1 MGGKSESVNS
11 VKSSQS
17 TDAALNAS
25 MKPKLFDLSLRSLK
39 LTTKQ
44 EELLTRV
51 SVLCLVYVLAFIIR
65 LFSVLRYESMIHE
78 FDPYFNYRT
87 TLYLTEKGFY
97 EFWNWFDFESWY
109 PLGRII
115 GGTLYPGLMVTAAAI
130 YWVLRFLRFFVHIRE
145 VCVLT
150 APFFAS
156 NTTLVAYFFGK
167 ELWDSGAGLVAAA
180 LIAICPGYI
189 SRSVAGSYDNE
200 GVAIFALL
208 LTFYLFVK
216 AVNTGSLAWGLASAF
231 GYFYMVSAWGGYV
244 FIINLIPL
252 YVLVLLITGRYSMR
266 LYVAYNC
273 MYILGMLLAMQI
285 RFVGFQHV
293 QSGEHMAAM
302 GVFFLLQVFYFLDW
316 VKHLLSDTKLFE
328 AFLRI
333 TVTSAVS
340 VGVLALGVGTASGY
354 ISPWTGRF
362 YSLLDPTYAKDHI
375 PIIASVSEHQ
385 PTAWSSFMFDFH
397 ILLILFPAGLYFCFK
412 RLSDATIF
420 IVMYGLTSMYFAGVM
435 VRLILVATPAVCLI
449 SAIAVSATIK
459 NLTSLVRTKKKSLHT
474 STGKSSSSK
483 ASLKGMQDQSLPFQ
497 RNGAI
502 ALLIGAFYLLS
513 RYAIHC
519 TWVTSEAYSSPSIVL
534 AARGPYGGR
543 VIFDDYREA
552 YFWLRQNT
560 PRDAKIM
567 SWWDYGYQI
576 TAMGNRTVIV
586 DNNTW
591 NNTHIAT
598 VGRAMSSYEDE
609 AYEIM
614 QSLDVDYVLVVFG
627 GVTGYSSDDINKFL
641 WMVRIGG
648 GVFPVIKEP
657 DYLVN
662 GEYRVDKGAAPK
674 MLNCLMYKLSYYRF
688 GELTTEYGQPPGY
701 DRARGVEIG
710 NKDIKLEHLEEAF
723 TTSNWIVRIYK
734 VKPPRE
740 STITVSRSRAVKPIV
755 NGRDVIAQAQSGTG
769 KTSMIAIT
777 VCNMINTSI
786 REVQALVLSPTREL
800 ASQTEKMIL
809 AIGSYISVQA
819 HSCIGGKRIGED
831 VKKLENGVH
840 VVSGTPGRVHDMIKR
855 RTLRTKAIKL
865 LVLDESDEMLSRGFK
880 EQIYDVY
887 RYLPPEIQ
895 GIKQF
900 YVDVEKEEW
909 KFDALCDLYQSL
921 TIAQAVIFCN
931 TKRKVDWLT
940 KKMCSH
946 GFPVSSMHGDMPQKE
961 RDAIMAE
968 FRSVATRVLITT
980 DIWAR
985 GLDVQQ
991 VSLVINYDLPSNRE
1005 LYIHRIGRS
1014 GRFGCKGMAINFV
1027 RSEDKRTLKEIAQY
1041 YGTQIDEYA
1050 NECC

>member
-1 MGGKSESVNS
+1 MVGAGAKKTINGSPDV
-11 VKSSQS
+11 VKSGSGLS
-17 TDAALNAS
+17 T
-25 MKPKLFDLSLRSLK
+25 MLK
-39 LTTKQ
+39 LKLKLKTKQ
-44 EELLTRV
+44 QELLLRV
-51 SVLCLVYVLAFIIR
+51 SILCLVYVLAFITR

-87 TLYLTEKGFY
+87 TLYLTENGFY
-97 EFWNWFDFESWY
+97 EFWNWFDSDSWY

-115 GGTLYPGLMVTAAAI
+115 GGTLYPGLMVTAAII
-130 YWVLRFLRFFVHIRE
+130 YWLLRLLSFAVHIRE

-156 NTTLVAYFFGK
+156 NTTIVAYFFGK
-167 ELWDSGAGLVAAA
+167 EIWDSGAGLVAAA

-208 LTFYLFVK
+208 FTFYLFVK
-216 AVNTGSLAWGLASAF
+216 AVNTGSLAWALASAF

-252 YVLVLLITGRYSMR
+252 YVLVLLVTGRYSMR
-266 LYVAYNC
+266 LYVAYNS
-273 MYILGMLLAMQI
+273 MYVVGMLLAMQI

-302 GVFFLLQVFYFLDW
+302 GVFFLMQVFYMLDW
-316 VKHLLSDTKLFE
+316 VKYLLSDTKLFQ

-333 TVTSAVS
+333 TVTTALT
-340 VGVLALGVGTASGY
+340 VGAIALGLGTASGY

-397 ILLILFPAGLYFCFK
+397 ILLFLFPAGLYFCFK

-459 NLTSLVRTKKKSLHT
+459 NLTLVARAKNNNKVAHSGSLKG
-474 STGKSSSSK
+474 STSSSK
-483 ASLKGMQDQSLPFQ
+483 ASSKASLDQSQPFQ

-502 ALLIGAFYLLS
+502 ALLLGAFYLLS
-513 RYAIHC
+513 KYATHC

-534 AARGPYGGR
+534 AARGAHGNR

-560 PRDAKIM
+560 PQDAKVM

-614 QSLDVDYVLVVFG
+614 RSLDVDYVLVVFG

-648 GVFPVIKEP
+648 GVFPIIKEP

-662 GEYRVDKGAAPK
+662 GEYRIDKGAAPK

-688 GELTTEYGQPPGY
+688 GELTTEYGKPPGY

-710 NKDIKLEHLEEAF
+710 NKDIKLEYLEEAF

-734 VKPPRE
+734 VKPP
-740 STITVSRSRAVKPIV
+740 
-755 NGRDVIAQAQSGTG
+755 N
-769 KTSMIAIT
+769 
-777 VCNMINTSI
+777 
-786 REVQALVLSPTREL
+786 
-800 ASQTEKMIL
+800 
-809 AIGSYISVQA
+809 
-819 HSCIGGKRIGED
+819 
-831 VKKLENGVH
+831 
-840 VVSGTPGRVHDMIKR
+840 
-855 RTLRTKAIKL
+855 
-865 LVLDESDEMLSRGFK
+865 
-880 EQIYDVY
+880 
-887 RYLPPEIQ
+887 
-895 GIKQF
+895 
-900 YVDVEKEEW
+900 
-909 KFDALCDLYQSL
+909 
-921 TIAQAVIFCN
+921 
-931 TKRKVDWLT
+931 
-940 KKMCSH
+940 
-946 GFPVSSMHGDMPQKE
+946 
-961 RDAIMAE
+961 
-968 FRSVATRVLITT
+968 
-980 DIWAR
+980 
-985 GLDVQQ
+985 
-991 VSLVINYDLPSNRE
+991 NRW
-1005 LYIHRIGRS
+1005 
-1014 GRFGCKGMAINFV
+1014 
-1027 RSEDKRTLKEIAQY
+1027 
-1041 YGTQIDEYA
+1041 
-1050 NECC
+1050 

>member
-1 MGGKSESVNS
+1 MAVKLDAAKGGTKP
-11 VKSSQS
+11 SQS
-17 TDAALNAS
+17 PSSTYSTSKSD
-25 MKPKLFDLSLRSLK
+25 LFSLK
-39 LTTKQ
+39 TLKLKTKQ
-44 EELLTRV
+44 QELLIRV
-51 SVLCLVYVLAFIIR
+51 TVLCLVYILAFVTR

-97 EFWNWFDFESWY
+97 EFWNWFDSESWY

-115 GGTLYPGLMVTAAAI
+115 GGTLYPGLMVTAALI
-130 YWVLRFLRFFVHIRE
+130 YWTLKFLRFAVHIRE

-156 NTTLVAYFFGK
+156 NTTIVAYFFGK

-216 AVNTGSLAWGLASAF
+216 AVNTGSLAWALASAF

-252 YVLVLLITGRYSMR
+252 YVLVLLVTGRYSMR

-273 MYILGMLLAMQI
+273 MYIVGMLLAMQI

-302 GVFFLLQVFYFLDW
+302 GVFFLIQVFYFLVW
-316 VKHLLSDTKLFE
+316 IKHMLNDTKLFQ
-328 AFLRI
+328 ALLRI
-333 TVTSAVS
+333 GVTSAITM
-340 VGVLALGVGTASGY
+340 GAIALGLGTASGY

-397 ILLILFPAGLYFCFK
+397 ILLFLFPAGLYFCFK

-459 NLTSLVRTKKKSLHT
+459 NLTQCIRGKTGQAVSAKGT
-474 STGKSSSSK
+474 SGTRGSSK
-483 ASLKGMQDQSLPFQ
+483 QQVAADQSIPYLK
-497 RNGAI
+497 NGATV
-502 ALLIGAFYLLS
+502 LLFGAFYLLS

-534 AARGPYGGR
+534 AARGAHGQR

-560 PRDAKIM
+560 PSDAKIM

-614 QSLDVDYVLVVFG
+614 RSLDVDYVLVVFG

-674 MLNCLMYKLSYYRF
+674 MLNCLMYKLCYYRF
-688 GELTTEYGQPPGY
+688 GELTTEYGKPPGY

-710 NKDIKLEHLEEAF
+710 NKDVKLEYLEEAF

-734 VKPPRE
+734 VKPP
-740 STITVSRSRAVKPIV
+740 T
-755 NGRDVIAQAQSGTG
+755 
-769 KTSMIAIT
+769 
-777 VCNMINTSI
+777 
-786 REVQALVLSPTREL
+786 
-800 ASQTEKMIL
+800 
-809 AIGSYISVQA
+809 
-819 HSCIGGKRIGED
+819 
-831 VKKLENGVH
+831 
-840 VVSGTPGRVHDMIKR
+840 
-855 RTLRTKAIKL
+855 
-865 LVLDESDEMLSRGFK
+865 
-880 EQIYDVY
+880 
-887 RYLPPEIQ
+887 
-895 GIKQF
+895 
-900 YVDVEKEEW
+900 
-909 KFDALCDLYQSL
+909 
-921 TIAQAVIFCN
+921 
-931 TKRKVDWLT
+931 
-940 KKMCSH
+940 
-946 GFPVSSMHGDMPQKE
+946 
-961 RDAIMAE
+961 
-968 FRSVATRVLITT
+968 
-980 DIWAR
+980 
-985 GLDVQQ
+985 
-991 VSLVINYDLPSNRE
+991 NRW
-1005 LYIHRIGRS
+1005 
-1014 GRFGCKGMAINFV
+1014 
-1027 RSEDKRTLKEIAQY
+1027 
-1041 YGTQIDEYA
+1041 
-1050 NECC
+1050 

>member
-1 MGGKSESVNS
+1 MAAKSGSVPT
-11 VKSSQS
+11 SSS
-17 TDAALNAS
+17 SFAS
-25 MKPKLFDLSLRSLK
+25 LIIPKLK
-39 LTTKQ
+39 TKQ
-44 EELLTRV
+44 QELLIRV
-51 SVLCLVYVLAFIIR
+51 SILALVYVLAFAIR

-87 TLYLTEKGFY
+87 TLFLTQKGFY
-97 EFWNWFDFESWY
+97 EFWNWFDYESWY
-109 PLGRII
+109 PLGRIV
-115 GGTLYPGLMVTAAAI
+115 GGTLYPGLMVTAAVI
-130 YWVLRFLRFFVHIRE
+130 YWTLRFLRFAVHIRE

-156 NTTLVAYFFGK
+156 NTTIVAYFFGK
-167 ELWDSGAGLVAAA
+167 EIWDSGAGLVAAA

-216 AVNTGSLAWGLASAF
+216 AVKTGSLAWALASAF

-244 FIINLIPL
+244 FIINLVPL
-252 YVLVLLITGRYSMR
+252 YVLVLLVTGRYSMR
-266 LYVAYNC
+266 LYIAYCC
-273 MYILGMLLAMQI
+273 MYVLGMLLAMQI

-316 VKHLLSDTKLFE
+316 VKFTLHNPKLFHS
-328 AFLRI
+328 FLRI
-333 TVTSAVS
+333 TLTCTIS
-340 VGVLALGVGTASGY
+340 VGALALGVGMATGY

-435 VRLILVATPAVCLI
+435 VRLILVAAPALCLI
-449 SAIAVSATIK
+449 SSIAVSATLK
-459 NLTSLVRTKKKSLHT
+459 NLAMLIRAKDNVPQMGSGKGI
-474 STGKSSSSK
+474 TGSK
-483 ASLKGMQDQSLPFQ
+483 ASAKASSFDQHLPYQ
-497 RNGAI
+497 RNVAI
-502 ALLIGAFYLLS
+502 ALLLGAVYLLS
-513 RYAIHC
+513 RYAVHC

-534 AARGPYGGR
+534 AARGAHGGR

-552 YFWLRQNT
+552 YFWLRKNT
-560 PRDAKIM
+560 PQDAKIM

-598 VGRAMSSYEDE
+598 VGRAMSSYEHE
-609 AYEIM
+609 AYDIM
-614 QSLDVDYVLVVFG
+614 RSLDVDYVLVVFG

-688 GELTTEYGQPPGY
+688 GEVTTEYGKPTGY

-710 NKDIKLEHLEEAF
+710 NKDVKLEHLEEAF
-723 TTSNWIVRIYK
+723 TTSNWIIRIYK
-734 VKPPRE
+734 VKPP
-740 STITVSRSRAVKPIV
+740 K
-755 NGRDVIAQAQSGTG
+755 
-769 KTSMIAIT
+769 
-777 VCNMINTSI
+777 
-786 REVQALVLSPTREL
+786 
-800 ASQTEKMIL
+800 
-809 AIGSYISVQA
+809 
-819 HSCIGGKRIGED
+819 
-831 VKKLENGVH
+831 
-840 VVSGTPGRVHDMIKR
+840 
-855 RTLRTKAIKL
+855 
-865 LVLDESDEMLSRGFK
+865 
-880 EQIYDVY
+880 
-887 RYLPPEIQ
+887 
-895 GIKQF
+895 
-900 YVDVEKEEW
+900 
-909 KFDALCDLYQSL
+909 
-921 TIAQAVIFCN
+921 
-931 TKRKVDWLT
+931 
-940 KKMCSH
+940 
-946 GFPVSSMHGDMPQKE
+946 
-961 RDAIMAE
+961 
-968 FRSVATRVLITT
+968 
-980 DIWAR
+980 
-985 GLDVQQ
+985 
-991 VSLVINYDLPSNRE
+991 NRW
-1005 LYIHRIGRS
+1005 
-1014 GRFGCKGMAINFV
+1014 
-1027 RSEDKRTLKEIAQY
+1027 
-1041 YGTQIDEYA
+1041 
-1050 NECC
+1050 

>member
-1 MGGKSESVNS
+1 MVAAKMEKSPADLPASLGGAS
-11 VKSSQS
+11 
-17 TDAALNAS
+17 ALL
-25 MKPKLFDLSLRSLK
+25 KSLK
-39 LTTKQ
+39 LKTKQ
-44 EELLTRV
+44 QELLIRV
-51 SVLCLVYVLAFIIR
+51 SILFLVYVLAFITR

-78 FDPYFNYRT
+78 FDPYFNYRVT
-87 TLYLTEKGFY
+87 QFLTRNGFY
-97 EFWNWFDFESWY
+97 EFWNWFDSESWY

-115 GGTLYPGLMVTAAAI
+115 GGTLYPGLMVTAAFI
-130 YWVLRFLRFFVHIRE
+130 YWTLRFLRIDNSGVVDHGNSGFLTLFIVSPDPAVAYGRFRFAVHIRE

-216 AVNTGSLAWGLASAF
+216 AVNTGSLAWAVASAF

-252 YVLVLLITGRYSMR
+252 YVL
-266 LYVAYNC
+266 
-273 MYILGMLLAMQI
+273 I

-302 GVFFLLQVFYFLDW
+302 GVFFLMQVFYFLDW
-316 VKHLLSDTKLFE
+316 VKYLLNDPKKFHT
-328 AFLRI
+328 FLKI
-333 TVTSAVS
+333 TVTSS
-340 VGVLALGVGTASGY
+340 VGLGAIALGVGTASGY

-362 YSLLDPTYAKDHI
+362 YSLLDPTYAKDNI

-397 ILLILFPAGLYFCFK
+397 ILLLLFPAGLHFCFK

-459 NLTSLVRTKKKSLHT
+459 NLTQVVRAKNKPAPVGSGKGTT
-474 STGKSSSSK
+474 STKTKG
-483 ASLKGMQDQSLPFQ
+483 SLDQSPPFQ
-497 RNGAI
+497 RNGAV
-502 ALLIGAFYLLS
+502 ALLFGAFYLLS
-513 RYAIHC
+513 RYVTHC

-534 AARGPYGGR
+534 AARGAHGNR

-560 PRDAKIM
+560 PPDAKVM

-614 QSLDVDYVLVVFG
+614 RSLDVNYVLVVFG
-627 GVTGYSSDDINKFL
+627 GVSGYSSDDINKFL

-688 GELTTEYGQPPGY
+688 GDVTTEYGKPPGY

-734 VKPPRE
+734 VKPP
-740 STITVSRSRAVKPIV
+740 
-755 NGRDVIAQAQSGTG
+755 N
-769 KTSMIAIT
+769 
-777 VCNMINTSI
+777 
-786 REVQALVLSPTREL
+786 
-800 ASQTEKMIL
+800 
-809 AIGSYISVQA
+809 
-819 HSCIGGKRIGED
+819 
-831 VKKLENGVH
+831 
-840 VVSGTPGRVHDMIKR
+840 
-855 RTLRTKAIKL
+855 
-865 LVLDESDEMLSRGFK
+865 
-880 EQIYDVY
+880 
-887 RYLPPEIQ
+887 
-895 GIKQF
+895 
-900 YVDVEKEEW
+900 
-909 KFDALCDLYQSL
+909 
-921 TIAQAVIFCN
+921 
-931 TKRKVDWLT
+931 
-940 KKMCSH
+940 
-946 GFPVSSMHGDMPQKE
+946 
-961 RDAIMAE
+961 
-968 FRSVATRVLITT
+968 
-980 DIWAR
+980 
-985 GLDVQQ
+985 
-991 VSLVINYDLPSNRE
+991 NRW
-1005 LYIHRIGRS
+1005 
-1014 GRFGCKGMAINFV
+1014 
-1027 RSEDKRTLKEIAQY
+1027 
-1041 YGTQIDEYA
+1041 
-1050 NECC
+1050 

>member
-1 MGGKSESVNS
+1 MTGKAEV
-11 VKSSQS
+11 
-17 TDAALNAS
+17 ALNSIMAPLSLKMESLQFS
-25 MKPKLFDLSLRSLK
+25 MKNFRLK
-39 LTTKQ
+39 TKQ
-44 EELLTRV
+44 QELLLRIG
-51 SVLCLVYVLAFIIR
+51 VLCLVYVLAFIAR

-97 EFWNWFDFESWY
+97 EFWNWFDYESWY

-115 GGTLYPGLMVTAAAI
+115 GGTLYPGLMVTAALI
-130 YWVLRFLRFFVHIRE
+130 YWALRLLSFVVHIRE

-156 NTTLVAYFFGK
+156 NTTIVAYFFGK

-216 AVNTGSLAWGLASAF
+216 AVNTGSLAWSVASAF
-231 GYFYMVSAWGGYV
+231 AYFYMVSAWGGYI
-244 FIINLIPL
+244 FIINLIPI
-252 YVLVLLITGRYSMR
+252 YVMVLLVTGRYSLR

-302 GVFFLLQVFYFLDW
+302 GVFFLLQVFYFVDW
-316 VKHLLSDTKLFE
+316 VKHQLDDPKLFQ
-328 AFLRI
+328 AFLKI
-333 TVTSAVS
+333 TVTAAV
-340 VGVLALGVGTASGY
+340 GAGGLALGLGMASGY

-385 PTAWSSFMFDFH
+385 PTAWSSFMFDYH
-397 ILLILFPAGLYFCFK
+397 ILLIFFPAGLYFCFR
-412 RLSDATIF
+412 RLTDATIF
-420 IVMYGLTSMYFAGVM
+420 IVLYGLTSLYFAGVM

-449 SAIAVSATIK
+449 SAIAISASVK
-459 NLTSLVRTKKKSLHT
+459 NLAVLMRSKPKIT
-474 STGKSSSSK
+474 STVATKGANISK
-483 ASLKGMQDQSLPFQ
+483 ASSKVSVDQSLPFQ
-497 RNGAI
+497 RKGAGI
-502 ALLIGAFYLLS
+502 LILGILYLLTS
-513 RYAIHC
+513 YVTHC

-534 AARGPYGGR
+534 AARGAHGDR

-560 PRDAKIM
+560 PPDAKVM

-598 VGRAMSSYEDE
+598 VGRAMSSYEHE

-648 GVFPVIKEP
+648 GVFPIIKEP

-662 GEYRVDKGAAPK
+662 GEYRVDKEAAPK
-674 MLNCLMYKLSYYRF
+674 MLNCLMYKLCYYRF
-688 GELTTEYGQPPGY
+688 GELSTEYGRPPGW

-710 NKDIKLEHLEEAF
+710 NKNVKLEYLEEAY

-734 VKPPRE
+734 VKPP
-740 STITVSRSRAVKPIV
+740 V
-755 NGRDVIAQAQSGTG
+755 NR
-769 KTSMIAIT
+769 
-777 VCNMINTSI
+777 
-786 REVQALVLSPTREL
+786 
-800 ASQTEKMIL
+800 
-809 AIGSYISVQA
+809 
-819 HSCIGGKRIGED
+819 
-831 VKKLENGVH
+831 
-840 VVSGTPGRVHDMIKR
+840 
-855 RTLRTKAIKL
+855 
-865 LVLDESDEMLSRGFK
+865 
-880 EQIYDVY
+880 
-887 RYLPPEIQ
+887 
-895 GIKQF
+895 
-900 YVDVEKEEW
+900 W
-909 KFDALCDLYQSL
+909 
-921 TIAQAVIFCN
+921 
-931 TKRKVDWLT
+931 
-940 KKMCSH
+940 
-946 GFPVSSMHGDMPQKE
+946 
-961 RDAIMAE
+961 
-968 FRSVATRVLITT
+968 
-980 DIWAR
+980 
-985 GLDVQQ
+985 
-991 VSLVINYDLPSNRE
+991 
-1005 LYIHRIGRS
+1005 
-1014 GRFGCKGMAINFV
+1014 
-1027 RSEDKRTLKEIAQY
+1027 
-1041 YGTQIDEYA
+1041 
-1050 NECC
+1050 

>member
-1 MGGKSESVNS
+1 MATMPILPNMPALDL
-11 VKSSQS
+11 VKSF
-17 TDAALNAS
+17 
-25 MKPKLFDLSLRSLK
+25 KLK
-39 LTTKQ
+39 TKQ
-44 EELLTRV
+44 QELLIRV
-51 SVLCLVYVLAFIIR
+51 SILCLVYILAFITR

-87 TLYLTEKGFY
+87 TLYLTQNGFY
-97 EFWNWFDFESWY
+97 DFWNWFDYESWY
-109 PLGRII
+109 PLGRIV
-115 GGTLYPGLMVTAAAI
+115 GGTLYPGLMVTAALI
-130 YWVLRFLRFFVHIRE
+130 YRILHFLRFAVHIRE

-167 ELWDSGAGLVAAA
+167 EIWDTGAGLVAAI

-208 LTFYLFVK
+208 FTFYLFVK
-216 AVNTGSLAWGLASAF
+216 AVNTGSLAWSLASAF

-252 YVLVLLITGRYSMR
+252 YVLVLLITGRFDLLGFNMCNLVNIWPPWESSSCCSYPK
-266 LYVAYNC
+266 VIAYDE
-273 MYILGMLLAMQI
+273 MK
-285 RFVGFQHV
+285 
-293 QSGEHMAAM
+293 S
-302 GVFFLLQVFYFLDW
+302 VFYFLDW
-316 VKHLLSDTKLFE
+316 VKHMLSDTKLFQ

-333 TVTSAVS
+333 TVTCAVA
-340 VGVLALGVGTASGY
+340 VGAIALGLGMLSGY

-397 ILLILFPAGLYFCFK
+397 ILLFLFPAGLYFCFK

-435 VRLILVATPAVCLI
+435 VRLILVATPAVCLV
-449 SAIAVSATIK
+449 SAIAVSATVK
-459 NLTSLVRTKKKSLHT
+459 NLTVLLRSKSKGVQTGSTK
-474 STGKSSSSK
+474 GSSSSK
-483 ASLKGMQDQSLPFQ
+483 ASSKALLDQSQPFQ
-497 RNGAI
+497 KNGAI
-502 ALLIGAFYLLS
+502 ALLFGAFYLLS
-513 RYAIHC
+513 KYATHC

-534 AARGPYGGR
+534 AARGAHGSR

-560 PRDAKIM
+560 PPDAKVM

-609 AYEIM
+609 AIEIM
-614 QSLDVDYVLVVFG
+614 RSLDMDYVLVVFG

-674 MLNCLMYKLSYYRF
+674 MLNCLMYKLCYYRF
-688 GELTTEYGQPPGY
+688 GEMLTEYGKPPGY

-723 TTSNWIVRIYK
+723 TTSNWIVHPENRAML
-734 VKPPRE
+734 
-740 STITVSRSRAVKPIV
+740 VSDRA
-755 NGRDVIAQAQSGTG
+755 
-769 KTSMIAIT
+769 
-777 VCNMINTSI
+777 
-786 REVQALVLSPTREL
+786 
-800 ASQTEKMIL
+800 
-809 AIGSYISVQA
+809 
-819 HSCIGGKRIGED
+819 
-831 VKKLENGVH
+831 
-840 VVSGTPGRVHDMIKR
+840 
-855 RTLRTKAIKL
+855 
-865 LVLDESDEMLSRGFK
+865 
-880 EQIYDVY
+880 
-887 RYLPPEIQ
+887 
-895 GIKQF
+895 
-900 YVDVEKEEW
+900 
-909 KFDALCDLYQSL
+909 
-921 TIAQAVIFCN
+921 
-931 TKRKVDWLT
+931 
-940 KKMCSH
+940 
-946 GFPVSSMHGDMPQKE
+946 
-961 RDAIMAE
+961 
-968 FRSVATRVLITT
+968 RVL
-980 DIWAR
+980 
-985 GLDVQQ
+985 
-991 VSLVINYDLPSNRE
+991 E
-1005 LYIHRIGRS
+1005 L
-1014 GRFGCKGMAINFV
+1014 
-1027 RSEDKRTLKEIAQY
+1027 
-1041 YGTQIDEYA
+1041 
-1050 NECC
+1050 

>member
-1 MGGKSESVNS
+1 MVGKV
-11 VKSSQS
+11 
-17 TDAALNAS
+17 DAAKGGAKSLQSPAS
-25 MKPKLFDLSLRSLK
+25 NQASSKPDLSSMSTTFSFKTLK
-39 LTTKQ
+39 LKTKQ
-44 EELLTRV
+44 QELLIRV
-51 SVLCLVYVLAFIIR
+51 TILGLVYILAFITR

-97 EFWNWFDFESWY
+97 EFWNWFDSESWY

-115 GGTLYPGLMVTAAAI
+115 GGTLYPGLMVTAAI
-130 YWVLRFLRFFVHIRE
+130 LYWTLKFLRFAVHIRE
-145 VCVLT
+145 ICVLT

-156 NTTLVAYFFGK
+156 NTTIVAYFFGK

-216 AVNTGSLAWGLASAF
+216 AVNTGSLAWSLASAF

-273 MYILGMLLAMQI
+273 MYIVGMLLAMQI

-302 GVFFLLQVFYFLDW
+302 GVFFLIQVFYFLLY
-316 VKHLLSDTKLFE
+316 VKNMLNDTKLFQ
-328 AFLRI
+328 ALLRI
-333 TVTSAVS
+333 GVTSAVA
-340 VGVLALGVGTASGY
+340 VGAIALGVGTASGY

-397 ILLILFPAGLYFCFK
+397 ILLFLFPAGLYFCFK
-412 RLSDATIF
+412 RLTDATIF

-459 NLTSLVRTKKKSLHT
+459 NLTHAIRGKT
-474 STGKSSSSK
+474 SQTVSSK
-483 ASLKGMQDQSLPFQ
+483 GTGSTKGLSKQQASLDQSIPFLK
-497 RNGAI
+497 NGAT
-502 ALLIGAFYLLS
+502 ALLLGAFYLLS

-534 AARGPYGGR
+534 AARGAHGQR
-543 VIFDDYREA
+543 IIFDDYREA
-552 YFWLRQNT
+552 YFWIRQNT
-560 PRDAKIM
+560 PSDAKIM

-614 QSLDVDYVLVVFG
+614 RSLDVDYVLVVFG

-674 MLNCLMYKLSYYRF
+674 MLNCLM
-688 GELTTEYGQPPGY
+688 
-701 DRARGVEIG
+701 
-710 NKDIKLEHLEEAF
+710 
-723 TTSNWIVRIYK
+723 
-734 VKPPRE
+734 
-740 STITVSRSRAVKPIV
+740 
-755 NGRDVIAQAQSGTG
+755 
-769 KTSMIAIT
+769 
-777 VCNMINTSI
+777 
-786 REVQALVLSPTREL
+786 
-800 ASQTEKMIL
+800 
-809 AIGSYISVQA
+809 
-819 HSCIGGKRIGED
+819 
-831 VKKLENGVH
+831 
-840 VVSGTPGRVHDMIKR
+840 
-855 RTLRTKAIKL
+855 
-865 LVLDESDEMLSRGFK
+865 
-880 EQIYDVY
+880 
-887 RYLPPEIQ
+887 
-895 GIKQF
+895 
-900 YVDVEKEEW
+900 
-909 KFDALCDLYQSL
+909 
-921 TIAQAVIFCN
+921 
-931 TKRKVDWLT
+931 
-940 KKMCSH
+940 
-946 GFPVSSMHGDMPQKE
+946 
-961 RDAIMAE
+961 
-968 FRSVATRVLITT
+968 
-980 DIWAR
+980 
-985 GLDVQQ
+985 
-991 VSLVINYDLPSNRE
+991 
-1005 LYIHRIGRS
+1005 
-1014 GRFGCKGMAINFV
+1014 
-1027 RSEDKRTLKEIAQY
+1027 
-1041 YGTQIDEYA
+1041 
-1050 NECC
+1050 

>member
-1 MGGKSESVNS
+1 MGSG
-11 VKSSQS
+11 SSPTMSSS
-17 TDAALNAS
+17 TTTTL
-25 MKPKLFDLSLRSLK
+25 KPDTSIFSHNFIKTLK
-39 LTTKQ
+39 LKTKQ
-44 EELLTRV
+44 QELLLRV
-51 SVLCLVYVLAFIIR
+51 TILTLVYILAFITR

-87 TLYLTEKGFY
+87 TLYLTKNGFY
-97 EFWNWFDFESWY
+97 DFWNWFDFESWY

-115 GGTLYPGLMVTAAAI
+115 GGTLYPGLMVTAAVI
-130 YWVLRFLRFFVHIRE
+130 YWTLRFLRFAVHIRE

-167 ELWDSGAGLVAAA
+167 EIWDSGAGLVAAA

-216 AVNTGSLAWGLASAF
+216 AVNTGSLAWSLGAAF

-252 YVLVLLITGRYSMR
+252 YVLVLLIIGRYSMR

-273 MYILGMLLAMQI
+273 TYIIGMLLAMQI
-285 RFVGFQHV
+285 QFVGFQHV

-302 GVFFLLQVFYFLDW
+302 GVFFLMQVFYFVGW
-316 VKHLLSDTKLFE
+316 VKHLLNNAKLFE
-328 AFLRI
+328 VFLKITLTSTIGLGGIAF
-333 TVTSAVS
+333 
-340 VGVLALGVGTASGY
+340 GLGMASGY

-397 ILLILFPAGLYFCFK
+397 ILLFLFPAGLYFCFK
-412 RLSDATIF
+412 RLSDTTIF
-420 IVMYGLTSMYFAGVM
+420 IVMYGLTSMYFASVM

-449 SAIAVSATIK
+449 SAVAVSATIK
-459 NLTSLVRTKKKSLHT
+459 NLTSVIRTKSKAIY
-474 STGKSSSSK
+474 TGVAKGTASAKASSK
-483 ASLKGMQDQSLPFQ
+483 DHSPSPVVDRRNLDRPKTFVLEKTLFDQSLPFG
-497 RNGAI
+497 RNVAA
-502 ALLIGAFYLLS
+502 ALLLGALYLLS

-534 AARGPYGGR
+534 SARGANGGR

-560 PRDAKIM
+560 PPDAKVM

-614 QSLDVDYVLVVFG
+614 RSLDVDYVLVVFG

-688 GELTTEYGQPPGY
+688 GELSTEYGKPPGY

-710 NKDIKLEHLEEAF
+710 NKDVKLEHLEEAF

-734 VKPPRE
+734 VKPP
-740 STITVSRSRAVKPIV
+740 
-755 NGRDVIAQAQSGTG
+755 N
-769 KTSMIAIT
+769 
-777 VCNMINTSI
+777 
-786 REVQALVLSPTREL
+786 
-800 ASQTEKMIL
+800 
-809 AIGSYISVQA
+809 
-819 HSCIGGKRIGED
+819 
-831 VKKLENGVH
+831 
-840 VVSGTPGRVHDMIKR
+840 
-855 RTLRTKAIKL
+855 
-865 LVLDESDEMLSRGFK
+865 
-880 EQIYDVY
+880 
-887 RYLPPEIQ
+887 
-895 GIKQF
+895 
-900 YVDVEKEEW
+900 
-909 KFDALCDLYQSL
+909 
-921 TIAQAVIFCN
+921 
-931 TKRKVDWLT
+931 
-940 KKMCSH
+940 
-946 GFPVSSMHGDMPQKE
+946 
-961 RDAIMAE
+961 
-968 FRSVATRVLITT
+968 
-980 DIWAR
+980 
-985 GLDVQQ
+985 
-991 VSLVINYDLPSNRE
+991 NRW
-1005 LYIHRIGRS
+1005 
-1014 GRFGCKGMAINFV
+1014 
-1027 RSEDKRTLKEIAQY
+1027 
-1041 YGTQIDEYA
+1041 
-1050 NECC
+1050 

>member
-1 MGGKSESVNS
+1 MGKMESVNGSKPGSNQNPTAVQMSLKADLLNNLS
-11 VKSSQS
+11 VK
-17 TDAALNAS
+17 T
-25 MKPKLFDLSLRSLK
+25 LK
-39 LTTKQ
+39 LKTKQ
-44 EELLTRV
+44 QELLIRV
-51 SVLCLVYVLAFIIR
+51 TILCLVYVLAFMTR

-87 TLYLTEKGFY
+87 TLFLTEKGFY
-97 EFWNWFDFESWY
+97 EFWNWFDSDSWY

-115 GGTLYPGLMVTAAAI
+115 GGTLYPGLMVTAALI
-130 YWVLRFLRFFVHIRE
+130 YWVLRFLSFAVHIRE

-167 ELWDSGAGLVAAA
+167 EIWDSGAGLVAAA

-216 AVNTGSLAWGLASAF
+216 AVNTGSLAWSMASAF

-252 YVLVLLITGRYSMR
+252 YVMVLLITGRYSMR

-273 MYILGMLLAMQI
+273 MYVLGMLLAMQI

-302 GVFFLLQVFYFLDW
+302 GVFFLMQVFYFLDW
-316 VKHLLSDTKLFE
+316 VKHMLSDTKLFQ

-333 TVTSAVS
+333 TVTCAVGAGS
-340 VGVLALGVGTASGY
+340 IALGVGTASGY

-397 ILLILFPAGLYFCFK
+397 ILLFLFPAGLYFCFK

-449 SAIAVSATIK
+449 SAIAVSATVK
-459 NLTSLVRTKKKSLHT
+459 NLTSLVRTKGKVAHT
-474 STGKSSSSK
+474 SSSKGTTSAKSSSK
-483 ASLKGMQDQSLPFQ
+483 ASHDQSLPFQ

-502 ALLIGAFYLLS
+502 VLLLGAFYLLS
-513 RYAIHC
+513 KYVSHC

-534 AARGPYGGR
+534 AARGAYGNR

-560 PRDAKIM
+560 PPDAKVM

-598 VGRAMSSYEDE
+598 VGRAMSSYEGE

-614 QSLDVDYVLVVFG
+614 RSLDVDYVLVVFG

-674 MLNCLMYKLSYYRF
+674 MLNCLMYKLCYYRF
-688 GELTTEYGQPPGY
+688 GELTTEYGKPPGY

-710 NKDIKLEHLEEAF
+710 NKDVKLDYMEEAF

-734 VKPPRE
+734 VKPP
-740 STITVSRSRAVKPIV
+740 
-755 NGRDVIAQAQSGTG
+755 N
-769 KTSMIAIT
+769 
-777 VCNMINTSI
+777 
-786 REVQALVLSPTREL
+786 
-800 ASQTEKMIL
+800 
-809 AIGSYISVQA
+809 
-819 HSCIGGKRIGED
+819 
-831 VKKLENGVH
+831 
-840 VVSGTPGRVHDMIKR
+840 
-855 RTLRTKAIKL
+855 
-865 LVLDESDEMLSRGFK
+865 
-880 EQIYDVY
+880 
-887 RYLPPEIQ
+887 
-895 GIKQF
+895 
-900 YVDVEKEEW
+900 
-909 KFDALCDLYQSL
+909 
-921 TIAQAVIFCN
+921 
-931 TKRKVDWLT
+931 
-940 KKMCSH
+940 
-946 GFPVSSMHGDMPQKE
+946 
-961 RDAIMAE
+961 
-968 FRSVATRVLITT
+968 
-980 DIWAR
+980 
-985 GLDVQQ
+985 
-991 VSLVINYDLPSNRE
+991 NRW
-1005 LYIHRIGRS
+1005 
-1014 GRFGCKGMAINFV
+1014 
-1027 RSEDKRTLKEIAQY
+1027 
-1041 YGTQIDEYA
+1041 
-1050 NECC
+1050 

>member
-1 MGGKSESVNS
+1 MATMPASASDLLKSF
-11 VKSSQS
+11 
-17 TDAALNAS
+17 
-25 MKPKLFDLSLRSLK
+25 KLK
-39 LTTKQ
+39 TKQ
-44 EELLTRV
+44 QELLIRV
-51 SVLCLVYVLAFIIR
+51 SILCLVYILAFITR

-87 TLYLTEKGFY
+87 TLYLTENGFY
-97 EFWNWFDFESWY
+97 DFWNWFDYESWY
-109 PLGRII
+109 PLGRIV
-115 GGTLYPGLMVTAAAI
+115 GGTLYPGLMVTAVLI
-130 YWVLRFLRFFVHIRE
+130 YRILRFLRFAVHIRE

-167 ELWDSGAGLVAAA
+167 EIWDSGAGLVAAI

-208 LTFYLFVK
+208 FTFYVFVK
-216 AVNTGSLAWGLASAF
+216 AVNTGSLAWSLASAF

-302 GVFFLLQVFYFLDW
+302 GVFFLMQVFYFLDW
-316 VKHLLSDTKLFE
+316 VKHMLSDTKLFQ

-333 TVTSAVS
+333 TVTCAVA
-340 VGVLALGVGTASGY
+340 VGGIALGLGMVSGY

-397 ILLILFPAGLYFCFK
+397 ILLFLFPAGLYFCFK

-449 SAIAVSATIK
+449 SAIAVSATVK
-459 NLTSLVRTKKKSLHT
+459 NLTVLLRSKNKVVQTGSTKGSGGSK
-474 STGKSSSSK
+474 SSSK
-483 ASLKGMQDQSLPFQ
+483 ALLDQSQPFQ
-497 RNGAI
+497 KNGAI
-502 ALLIGAFYLLS
+502 ALLFGAFYLLS
-513 RYAIHC
+513 RYATHC

-534 AARGPYGGR
+534 AARGAHGNR

-560 PRDAKIM
+560 PQDAKVM

-609 AYEIM
+609 AIEIIR
-614 QSLDVDYVLVVFG
+614 SLDVDYVLVVFG

-674 MLNCLMYKLSYYRF
+674 MLNCLMYKLCYYRF
-688 GELTTEYGQPPGY
+688 GEMLTEYGKPPGY

-710 NKDIKLEHLEEAF
+710 NKDVKLEHLEEAF
-723 TTSNWIVRIYK
+723 TTSNWIVRIYR
-734 VKPPRE
+734 VKPPNNRWWL
-740 STITVSRSRAVKPIV
+740 
-755 NGRDVIAQAQSGTG
+755 N
-769 KTSMIAIT
+769 
-777 VCNMINTSI
+777 
-786 REVQALVLSPTREL
+786 
-800 ASQTEKMIL
+800 
-809 AIGSYISVQA
+809 
-819 HSCIGGKRIGED
+819 
-831 VKKLENGVH
+831 
-840 VVSGTPGRVHDMIKR
+840 
-855 RTLRTKAIKL
+855 
-865 LVLDESDEMLSRGFK
+865 
-880 EQIYDVY
+880 
-887 RYLPPEIQ
+887 RY
-895 GIKQF
+895 
-900 YVDVEKEEW
+900 
-909 KFDALCDLYQSL
+909 KF
-921 TIAQAVIFCN
+921 
-931 TKRKVDWLT
+931 
-940 KKMCSH
+940 
-946 GFPVSSMHGDMPQKE
+946 G
-961 RDAIMAE
+961 
-968 FRSVATRVLITT
+968 
-980 DIWAR
+980 
-985 GLDVQQ
+985 
-991 VSLVINYDLPSNRE
+991 
-1005 LYIHRIGRS
+1005 
-1014 GRFGCKGMAINFV
+1014 
-1027 RSEDKRTLKEIAQY
+1027 
-1041 YGTQIDEYA
+1041 
-1050 NECC
+1050 

>member
-1 MGGKSESVNS
+1 MVLKSEHGS
-11 VKSSQS
+11 KPAAGPAAPLSSAS
-17 TDAALNAS
+17 HAAGSFLPA
-25 MKPKLFDLSLRSLK
+25 SLRRFKLK
-39 LTTKQ
+39 TKQ
-44 EELLTRV
+44 QELLIRV
-51 SVLCLVYVLAFIIR
+51 SVLCLVYVLAFAIR

-87 TLYLTEKGFY
+87 TLYLTRNGFY
-97 EFWNWFDFESWY
+97 EFWNWFDSESWY

-115 GGTLYPGLMVTAAAI
+115 GGTLYPGLMVTAAFI
-130 YWVLRFLRFFVHIRE
+130 YWTLRFLRFFVHIRE

-150 APFFAS
+150 APFFAA
-156 NTTLVAYFFGK
+156 NTTVVAYFFGK
-167 ELWDSGAGLVAAA
+167 EIWDSGAGLVAAA

-208 LTFYLFVK
+208 LTFYLFVR
-216 AVNTGSLAWGLASAF
+216 AVNTGSLAWSLASAF

-252 YVLVLLITGRYSMR
+252 YVLVLLVTGRYSMR

-302 GVFFLLQVFYFLDW
+302 GVFFLMQVFYFLEW
-316 VKHLLSDTKLFE
+316 VKHLLDDPKLFQD
-328 AFLRI
+328 FLKL
-333 TVTSAVS
+333 TVTCAVS
-340 VGVLALGVGTASGY
+340 VGALAFGVGTATGY
-354 ISPWTGRF
+354 ISPWAGRF

-397 ILLILFPAGLYFCFK
+397 ILLFLFPAGLYFCFK

-449 SAIAVSATIK
+449 SAIAISSTIK
-459 NLTSLVRTKKKSLHT
+459 NLTLLVRTKSKTTQSGSAKGTPSMKL
-474 STGKSSSSK
+474 SAKDK
-483 ASLKGMQDQSLPFQ
+483 ASADQSLPYQ
-497 RNGAI
+497 ENAAT
-502 ALLIGAFYLLS
+502 ALLLGAFYLLS
-513 RYAIHC
+513 RYAVHC

-534 AARGPYGGR
+534 AARGAHGGR

-560 PRDAKIM
+560 PQDAKIM

-614 QSLDVDYVLVVFG
+614 LSLDVNYVLVVFG

-674 MLNCLMYKLSYYRF
+674 MLNCLMYKLCYYRF
-688 GELTTEYGQPPGY
+688 GQMTTEYGKPTGY

-710 NKDIKLEHLEEAF
+710 NKDVQLTHLEEAF

-734 VKPPRE
+734 VKPP
-740 STITVSRSRAVKPIV
+740 
-755 NGRDVIAQAQSGTG
+755 
-769 KTSMIAIT
+769 
-777 VCNMINTSI
+777 
-786 REVQALVLSPTREL
+786 
-800 ASQTEKMIL
+800 
-809 AIGSYISVQA
+809 
-819 HSCIGGKRIGED
+819 
-831 VKKLENGVH
+831 
-840 VVSGTPGRVHDMIKR
+840 
-855 RTLRTKAIKL
+855 
-865 LVLDESDEMLSRGFK
+865 
-880 EQIYDVY
+880 
-887 RYLPPEIQ
+887 
-895 GIKQF
+895 
-900 YVDVEKEEW
+900 
-909 KFDALCDLYQSL
+909 
-921 TIAQAVIFCN
+921 
-931 TKRKVDWLT
+931 
-940 KKMCSH
+940 
-946 GFPVSSMHGDMPQKE
+946 
-961 RDAIMAE
+961 
-968 FRSVATRVLITT
+968 
-980 DIWAR
+980 
-985 GLDVQQ
+985 
-991 VSLVINYDLPSNRE
+991 SNR
-1005 LYIHRIGRS
+1005 
-1014 GRFGCKGMAINFV
+1014 
-1027 RSEDKRTLKEIAQY
+1027 Q
-1041 YGTQIDEYA
+1041 
-1050 NECC
+1050 

>member
-1 MGGKSESVNS
+1 MVGKPDQTKAPSQNPTPDL
-11 VKSSQS
+11 KSPIS
-17 TDAALNAS
+17 TKTTS
-25 MKPKLFDLSLRSLK
+25 WSSLK
-39 LTTKQ
+39 MSFKLKTKQ
-44 EELLTRV
+44 QELLIRLTI
-51 SVLCLVYVLAFIIR
+51 LGLVYILAFITR

-97 EFWNWFDFESWY
+97 EFWNWFDSESWY

-115 GGTLYPGLMVTAAAI
+115 GGTLYPGLMVTAALI
-130 YWVLRFLRFFVHIRE
+130 YWTLKFLRFAVHIRE

-167 ELWDSGAGLVAAA
+167 EIWDSGAGLVAAA

-216 AVNTGSLAWGLASAF
+216 AVNTGSLAWALASAF

-252 YVLVLLITGRYSMR
+252 YVLVLLVTGRYSMR

-273 MYILGMLLAMQI
+273 MYIVGMLLAMQI

-302 GVFFLLQVFYFLDW
+302 GVFFLIQVFYFLIW
-316 VKHLLSDTKLFE
+316 VKHMLNDKKLFQ
-328 AFLRI
+328 ALLRFG
-333 TVTSAVS
+333 VTSAVA
-340 VGVLALGVGTASGY
+340 VGAIALGVGTASGY

-397 ILLILFPAGLYFCFK
+397 ILLFLFPAGLYFCFK

-459 NLTSLVRTKKKSLHT
+459 NLTQSIRGKTVQTASAKGT
-474 STGKSSSSK
+474 SSTRGSSK
-483 ASLKGMQDQSLPFQ
+483 QQTSLDQPIPYLK
-497 RNGAI
+497 NGA
-502 ALLIGAFYLLS
+502 AVLLFGTFYLLS
-513 RYAIHC
+513 RYVIHC

-534 AARGPYGGR
+534 AARGAHGQR

-560 PRDAKIM
+560 PSDAKVM

-614 QSLDVDYVLVVFG
+614 RSLDVDYVLVVFG

-674 MLNCLMYKLSYYRF
+674 MLNCLMYKLCYYRF
-688 GELTTEYGQPPGY
+688 GELTTEYGKPPGY

-710 NKDIKLEHLEEAF
+710 NKDVKLEYLEEAF

-734 VKPPRE
+734 VKPP
-740 STITVSRSRAVKPIV
+740 
-755 NGRDVIAQAQSGTG
+755 
-769 KTSMIAIT
+769 
-777 VCNMINTSI
+777 
-786 REVQALVLSPTREL
+786 
-800 ASQTEKMIL
+800 
-809 AIGSYISVQA
+809 
-819 HSCIGGKRIGED
+819 
-831 VKKLENGVH
+831 
-840 VVSGTPGRVHDMIKR
+840 
-855 RTLRTKAIKL
+855 
-865 LVLDESDEMLSRGFK
+865 
-880 EQIYDVY
+880 
-887 RYLPPEIQ
+887 
-895 GIKQF
+895 
-900 YVDVEKEEW
+900 
-909 KFDALCDLYQSL
+909 
-921 TIAQAVIFCN
+921 
-931 TKRKVDWLT
+931 
-940 KKMCSH
+940 
-946 GFPVSSMHGDMPQKE
+946 
-961 RDAIMAE
+961 
-968 FRSVATRVLITT
+968 
-980 DIWAR
+980 
-985 GLDVQQ
+985 
-991 VSLVINYDLPSNRE
+991 SNR
-1005 LYIHRIGRS
+1005 
-1014 GRFGCKGMAINFV
+1014 
-1027 RSEDKRTLKEIAQY
+1027 
-1041 YGTQIDEYA
+1041 
-1050 NECC
+1050 

>member
-1 MGGKSESVNS
+1 MDKSPA
-11 VKSSQS
+11 
-17 TDAALNAS
+17 DLLAS
-25 MKPKLFDLSLRSLK
+25 PGLASLLKSLK
-39 LTTKQ
+39 LKTKQ
-44 EELLTRV
+44 QELLIRV
-51 SVLCLVYVLAFIIR
+51 SILCLVYVLAFITR

-78 FDPYFNYRT
+78 FDPYFNYRVT
-87 TLYLTEKGFY
+87 QYLTQKGFY
-97 EFWNWFDFESWY
+97 EFWNWFDSESWY

-115 GGTLYPGLMVTAAAI
+115 GGTLYPGLMVTAALI
-130 YWVLRFLRFFVHIRE
+130 YWILRFLRFAVHIRE

-180 LIAICPGYI
+180 FY
-189 SRSVAGSYDNE
+189 
-200 GVAIFALL
+200 FAL
-208 LTFYLFVK
+208 VI
-216 AVNTGSLAWGLASAF
+216 SQ
-231 GYFYMVSAWGGYV
+231 AWGGYV

-266 LYVAYNC
+266 LYVAYNS
-273 MYILGMLLAMQI
+273 MYVLGMLLAMQI

-302 GVFFLLQVFYFLDW
+302 GVFFLMQVFYFLDW
-316 VKHLLSDTKLFE
+316 VKYLLNDPKKFHT
-328 AFLRI
+328 FLRI
-333 TVTSAVS
+333 TVTSAV
-340 VGVLALGVGTASGY
+340 GLGAIALGVGTASGY

-397 ILLILFPAGLYFCFK
+397 ILLLLFPAGLYFCFK

-459 NLTSLVRTKKKSLHT
+459 NLTQLVRAKSKPNPVGPGKGT
-474 STGKSSSSK
+474 SSTKSSS
-483 ASLKGMQDQSLPFQ
+483 KGSPDQSMPIQ

-502 ALLIGAFYLLS
+502 ALLLGVFYLLT
-513 RYAIHC
+513 RYAVHC

-534 AARGPYGGR
+534 AARGAHGNR

-560 PRDAKIM
+560 PPDAKVM

-614 QSLDVDYVLVVFG
+614 RSLDVDYVLVVFG

-688 GELTTEYGQPPGY
+688 GELTTEYGKPPG
-701 DRARGVEIG
+701 
-710 NKDIKLEHLEEAF
+710 
-723 TTSNWIVRIYK
+723 
-734 VKPPRE
+734 
-740 STITVSRSRAVKPIV
+740 
-755 NGRDVIAQAQSGTG
+755 
-769 KTSMIAIT
+769 
-777 VCNMINTSI
+777 
-786 REVQALVLSPTREL
+786 
-800 ASQTEKMIL
+800 
-809 AIGSYISVQA
+809 
-819 HSCIGGKRIGED
+819 
-831 VKKLENGVH
+831 
-840 VVSGTPGRVHDMIKR
+840 
-855 RTLRTKAIKL
+855 
-865 LVLDESDEMLSRGFK
+865 
-880 EQIYDVY
+880 
-887 RYLPPEIQ
+887 
-895 GIKQF
+895 
-900 YVDVEKEEW
+900 
-909 KFDALCDLYQSL
+909 
-921 TIAQAVIFCN
+921 
-931 TKRKVDWLT
+931 
-940 KKMCSH
+940 
-946 GFPVSSMHGDMPQKE
+946 
-961 RDAIMAE
+961 
-968 FRSVATRVLITT
+968 VA
-980 DIWAR
+980 
-985 GLDVQQ
+985 
-991 VSLVINYDLPSNRE
+991 
-1005 LYIHRIGRS
+1005 
-1014 GRFGCKGMAINFV
+1014 
-1027 RSEDKRTLKEIAQY
+1027 
-1041 YGTQIDEYA
+1041 
-1050 NECC
+1050 